1 MTHPP
6 EEKHPPDTAVPD
18 PEAVEDESDAH
29 DALDKQVYEMGS
41 NVGIVSAAAK
51 EPAETKDEYGLR
63 RNAVSTALINFRA
76 QVKHFEQAVKE
87 AIRPP
92 AK

>member
-1 MTHPP
+1 MGPP
-6 EEKHPPDTAVPD
+6 DEKHPPDTAVPD
-18 PEAVEDESDAH
+18 PESVETPEGDAH
-29 DALDKQVYEMGS
+29 SALSDQVYEIGS
-41 NVGIVSAAAK
+41 KVGIVASVAK
-51 EPAETKDEYGLR
+51 EPAKTKDEYALR